1 MRTRI
6 VQLAG
11 DFQRIELFSLHKIP
25 GWDCG
30 GTRWSLTVVKGN
42 WSPKSRCR
50 PPNDEFCG
58 QVEKCWMALHSRL
71 SQINRLV
78 HRPLFEKIPYAC
90 WYWDQAYWR
99 TPLPVFVS
107 VLPASAHPNVPHFHY
122 GGNAPRTNGAL
133 TAFDVHLL
141 RSLAYPRKML
151 A

>member
-1 MRTRI
+1 M
-6 VQLAG
+6 
-11 DFQRIELFSLHKIP
+11 
-25 GWDCG
+25 CG

-99 TPLPVFVS
+99 TPCPYLSACCQPPHIPMSPIFTTAETLPG
-107 VLPASAHPNVPHFHY
+107 PT
-122 GGNAPRTNGAL
+122 APSPRSMSIYC
-133 TAFDVHLL
+133 DHLHTPEKCWLRWTPPILDL
-141 RSLAYPRKML
+141 RSTRPALSL
-151 A
+151 